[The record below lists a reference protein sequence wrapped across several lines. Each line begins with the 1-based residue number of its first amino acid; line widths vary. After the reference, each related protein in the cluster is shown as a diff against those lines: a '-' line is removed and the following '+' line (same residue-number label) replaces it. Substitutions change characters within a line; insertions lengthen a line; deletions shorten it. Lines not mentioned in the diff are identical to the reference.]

1 MARKIKSTF
10 DSIEK
15 TCNCATK
22 SALSAGEIAASQ
34 QAYKAADFV
43 ALGKIRGKGK
53 TIDYN
58 VFARDP
64 RVR

>member
-1 MARKIKSTF
+1 MQRKKSTY

-22 SALSAGEIAASQ
+22 GALSAGDIMASQ
-34 QAYKAADFV
+34 EAYKSADFV
-43 ALGKIRGKGK
+43 TLGKIRGKGR

-58 VFARDP
+58 VFARNP
-64 RVR
+64 KVR